1 VRWATFTAGGTSEP
15 TVGLVVDDLV
25 HALESGVTL
34 LGLLGDDGERLA
46 EAGERARSDP
56 REVLGIDDVRLL
68 SPIPDPPTVRDFYA
82 FEQHVRTARA
92 RRGLEMDPDWYELP
106 VFYFSNPYAVNGLD
120 DDVAVPPGSSELD
133 YELEVAAVVGRGGA
147 DLDPETAASHI
158 AGFCVMNDWSARDV
172 QRREMKLSMGPV
184 KGKDFATTLGPVLVT
199 PDELE
204 PYRAGQAYDL
214 TMTASVNGKEYTRA
228 TLADVYWT
236 FGQMLAY
243 ASRGTRVAPG
253 DVIGSGTCGTG
264 CILELSL
271 VHGADAYPWLQPG
284 DVVELAV
291 EHLGMLR
298 NRVVEGG
305 ALKPLKP
312 EGAAA
317 AGSGPAADGSGSTG

>member
-1 VRWATFTAGGTSEP
+1 VRWATFTTGGADEAR
-15 TVGLVVDDLV
+15 VGLVVDDRV
-25 HALESGVTL
+25 HALEPGVTL

-56 REVLGIDDVRLL
+56 RDVLDLDDVRLL
-68 SPIPDPPTVRDFYA
+68 APVPSPPTVRDFYA

-92 RRGLEMDPDWYELP
+92 RRGLDMDPDWYELP
-106 VFYFSNPYAVNGLD
+106 VFYFSNPYAVNGPG

-133 YELEVAAVVGRGGA
+133 YELEVAAVVGRGGV

-184 KGKDFATTLGPVLVT
+184 KGKDFATTLGPLLVT

-228 TLADVYWT
+228 TLADVYWS

-271 VHGADAYPWLQPG
+271 VHGSDAYPWLRPG
-284 DVVELAV
+284 DEVELAV
-291 EHLGMLR
+291 EHLGVLR
-298 NRVVEGG
+298 NRVVEGP
-305 ALKPLKP
+305 ALKPLK
-312 EGAAA
+312 
-317 AGSGPAADGSGSTG
+317 